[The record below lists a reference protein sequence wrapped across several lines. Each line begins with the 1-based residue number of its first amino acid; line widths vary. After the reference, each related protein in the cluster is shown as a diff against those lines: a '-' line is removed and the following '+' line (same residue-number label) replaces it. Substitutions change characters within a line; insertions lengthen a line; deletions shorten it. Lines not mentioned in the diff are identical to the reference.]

1 MLSLIFNNKQ
11 LPAWLKVTNIKE
23 PIGQFDKKQITIEGY
38 FMKKHLLELSKKI
51 ELNSFMEGGKK
62 GYGRLILPSNKT
74 VHYIARVK
82 QFSNTSQNY
91 SKEKWS
97 MIFELENEF
106 IINNSEKKII
116 LTDSRELVNAGTVEV
131 YPKVKFE
138 VTSTC
143 EIIQLADDKGKEII
157 IKGNFRQGQVIS
169 FNQETFK
176 VELDG
181 ALEMSILQL
190 NSKRLK
196 LKVGLN
202 RWTLKQGNVK
212 VHISWQEKFI

>member
-62 GYGRLILPSNKT
+62 GYGRLILPSDKT

-106 IINNSEKKII
+106 IINNLEKKIM
-116 LTDSRELVNAGTVEV
+116 LADSRELVNAGTVEV
-131 YPKVKFE
+131 YPKLKFE

-143 EIIQLADDKGKEII
+143 EIIQLADDKGKEVV

-181 ALEMSILQL
+181 ALEMNILQL
-190 NSKRLK
+190 SSKRLK
-196 LKVGLN
+196 LKVGFN
-202 RWTLKQGNVK
+202 KWTLKQGNVK
-212 VHISWQEKFI
+212 VHISWQEKFV